1 MNEYFENLYEAI
13 KEFDK
18 YNKENAM
25 PTAPN
30 NASYYSHPDMY
41 ENKPTP
47 RVIKP
52 LYMLIKVDVDAD
64 IVYNQAKAHTY
75 AMNHCDKLEYE
86 LVDYHYPT
94 KYSEREHPF
103 IKL

>member
-1 MNEYFENLYEAI
+1 MIDQKL
-13 KEFDK
+13 
-18 YNKENAM
+18 
-25 PTAPN
+25 
-30 NASYYSHPDMY
+30 
-41 ENKPTP
+41 
-47 RVIKP
+47 KP
-52 LYMLIKVDVDAD
+52 LYMLIKVEVDAGVVFD
-64 IVYNQAKAHTY
+64 QARASAY

>member
-1 MNEYFENLYEAI
+1 MTQI
-13 KEFDK
+13 
-18 YNKENAM
+18 
-25 PTAPN
+25 T
-30 NASYYSHPDMY
+30 PDISDDSAY
-41 ENKPTP
+41 VQPV

-52 LYMLIKVDVDAD
+52 LYMLIKIDVDAD
-64 IVYNQAKAHTY
+64 IVHNQAKAHTY

-94 KYSEREHPF
+94 KYSERENPF

>member
-1 MNEYFENLYEAI
+1 MQDYFDNLYEAI

-25 PTAPN
+25 TTQEEFDAAYPVA
-30 NASYYSHPDMY
+30 
-41 ENKPTP
+41 EEP

-64 IVYNQAKAHTY
+64 KVDTVGKAHTY
-75 AMNHCDKLEYE
+75 AQNHCNSLEYE
-86 LVDYHYPT
+86 LVDWFYPNDMHEPC
-94 KYSEREHPF
+94 YPF

>member
-1 MNEYFENLYEAI
+1 M
-13 KEFDK
+13 DK
-18 YNKENAM
+18 R
-25 PTAPN
+25 APN
-30 NASYYSHPDMY
+30 NASSYSHPDMH
-41 ENKPTP
+41 ENKPT

-64 IVYNQAKAHTY
+64 IVYNTAKAHTY
-75 AMNHCDKLEYE
+75 AQNHCDKLEYE

>member
-1 MNEYFENLYEAI
+1 MSDEYI
-13 KEFDK
+13 SSMKEWYQDA
-18 YNKENAM
+18 YTGDDIPA
-25 PTAPN
+25 TA
-30 NASYYSHPDMY
+30 
-41 ENKPTP
+41 
-47 RVIKP
+47 P

-64 IVYNQAKAHTY
+64 IVYNDAKAHTY

>member
-1 MNEYFENLYEAI
+1 M
-13 KEFDK
+13 DK
-18 YNKENAM
+18 R
-25 PTAPN
+25 APN
-30 NASYYSHPDMY
+30 TASYYSHPDRH
-41 ENKPTP
+41 ENKPT

-64 IVYNQAKAHTY
+64 IVYNTAKAHTY
-75 AMNHCDKLEYE
+75 AQNHCDKLEYE